1 MEEGALLFSLRHS
14 LFSPVLAWDGRSS
27 IPFFHP
33 HPVSPSPLLLP
44 FPLFFLSLLPPLS
57 INPPFFTLFL
67 SLCTLVI
74 QPRQNYIYIYRFG
87 YRIECDALSGVVW
100 PYDIAEGAERERK
113 REEDT
118 REGRI
123 GWRGISEEGAK
134 SPEWNEWNGVG
145 RVMYRPPLANG
156 RVKLCLVS
164 TGTLH
169 PDSQILVSPMYQR
182 RLLVSPGIYI
192 SFLSLSLSFIF
203 FPPLSS
209 LYFPP
214 ICWPIPSFSNWPRAT
229 PEPSPFPPRECP
241 FLVCAKR
248 KKRPRG

>member
-1 MEEGALLFSLRHS
+1 MRRIVRRSLTVRYCGGSEER
-14 LFSPVLAWDGRSS
+14 
-27 IPFFHP
+27 
-33 HPVSPSPLLLP
+33 
-44 FPLFFLSLLPPLS
+44 
-57 INPPFFTLFL
+57 
-67 SLCTLVI
+67 
-74 QPRQNYIYIYRFG
+74 
-87 YRIECDALSGVVW
+87 EK
-100 PYDIAEGAERERK
+100 ERK

-229 PEPSPFPPRECP
+229 PEPSPLSPSWMPVSRF
-241 FLVCAKR
+241 CAKR
-248 KKRPRG
+248 KNDREIKQRLRNREKSLNAR

>member
-1 MEEGALLFSLRHS
+1 MRRIVRRSLTVRY
-14 LFSPVLAWDGRSS
+14 
-27 IPFFHP
+27 
-33 HPVSPSPLLLP
+33 
-44 FPLFFLSLLPPLS
+44 
-57 INPPFFTLFL
+57 
-67 SLCTLVI
+67 C
-74 QPRQNYIYIYRFG
+74 
-87 YRIECDALSGVVW
+87 
-100 PYDIAEGAERERK
+100 ERERIERE

-169 PDSQILVSPMYQR
+169 PDSQILVSSMYQR

-192 SFLSLSLSFIF
+192 SFLSLFLPFLYLF
-203 FPPLSS
+203 LSS
-209 LYFPP
+209 TPLYFPP
-214 ICWPIPSFSNWPRAT
+214 PDSKLFELASRDPNRPPSLPPSVRVNARFSYAQNEKTTARLNNDCRLQNRA
-229 PEPSPFPPRECP
+229 SSLII
-241 FLVCAKR
+241 FLPACVNCGLR
-248 KKRPRG
+248 NVQSRGNKYARGVERMLD

>member
-14 LFSPVLAWDGRSS
+14 LFSPVLAWGGRSS
-27 IPFFHP
+27 IPFFLTP
-33 HPVSPSPLLLP
+33 FLLL
-44 FPLFFLSLLPPLS
+44 FSSLFLFSFCLFFLLSPSTLLFSPSSSLS
-57 INPPFFTLFL
+57 ARWSYNPGR
-67 SLCTLVI
+67 I
-74 QPRQNYIYIYRFG
+74 IYIYRFG

-100 PYDIAEGAERERK
+100 PYDIAEGAKRERK

-203 FPPLSS
+203 FLPLSS